1 MYLYYSSTHCIEI
14 LEVIMWLNLNYGMS
28 TMPDRPRRE
37 AKNGLS
43 HVRFFG
49 KHVRFFRHRARF
61 LIKKKCVLNVKHV
74 LNLMKP
80 VLQHLVLCVC
90 VN

>member
-1 MYLYYSSTHCIEI
+1 MKNLRKYNIR
-14 LEVIMWLNLNYGMS
+14 LNLNYGMS

-49 KHVRFFRHRARF
+49 KHVRFFRYRVRF
-61 LIKKKCVLNVKHV
+61 FDSKKICIEREMYLKSNETCIILYYVCMYQLIH
-74 LNLMKP
+74 
-80 VLQHLVLCVC
+80 
-90 VN
+90 